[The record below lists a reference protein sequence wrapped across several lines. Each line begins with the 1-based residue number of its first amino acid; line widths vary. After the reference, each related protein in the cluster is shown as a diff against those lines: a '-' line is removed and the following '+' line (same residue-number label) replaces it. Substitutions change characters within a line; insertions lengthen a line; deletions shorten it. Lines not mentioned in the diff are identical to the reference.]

1 MLRRLKQAKVW
12 GGPNMQTQAILETI
26 HLLVDINPKFNDK
39 VHFRKIGIF
48 DIILYNGRKNH
59 VSHVHPG
66 KPLLS
71 APATRP
77 KALSLGDS
85 IIGQYIWRQTELV
98 GIYFQPF
105 TYSYSCSGTTSVI
118 KSVRWPRE
126 VSNKRL
132 SDVGMVGLW
141 PNVFQVLSTRRQRIW
156 HR

>member
-1 MLRRLKQAKVW
+1 MQKCG

-59 VSHVHPG
+59 VIHVHPG

-85 IIGQYIWRQTELV
+85 IIGQYI
-98 GIYFQPF
+98 
-105 TYSYSCSGTTSVI
+105 
-118 KSVRWPRE
+118 
-126 VSNKRL
+126 
-132 SDVGMVGLW
+132 
-141 PNVFQVLSTRRQRIW
+141 
-156 HR
+156 